1 MGRNSVEATKACLI
15 RAVRA
20 IRCAFVPRLRDFL
33 WLAEVFPA
41 VLDLLA
47 VLLEA
52 AFFV

>member
-1 MGRNSVEATKACLI
+1 M

-20 IRCAFVPRLRDFL
+20 IRCAFVPRWRDFL
-33 WLAEVFPA
+33 CVAVVFAA
-41 VLDLLA
+41 VLDLLV